1 MGTLPLIPD
10 WQQLHPLIVHFPTAL
25 LLVAP
30 IFILIGI
37 LRPPTSALPYLLSAL
52 LLMVLGTIASYVALS
67 TGLAARSQ
75 TRLPLEINAI
85 VKNHQSLA
93 ETTALTFAALTIV
106 FGAIVIVPRLLSR
119 HSSRVIT
126 AALPAVFLVLYAAGV
141 VLLVDT
147 AHEGGRLVH
156 EFGITAT
163 HPTNSGG
170 QVALRGR

>member
-1 MGTLPLIPD
+1 MATLPLIPD

-37 LRPPTSALPYLLSAL
+37 LRPPTSALPFLLSGL
-52 LLMVLGTIASYVALS
+52 ILMVVGTIASYVALS
-67 TGLAARSQ
+67 TGLAAGSQ

-85 VKNHQSLA
+85 LRHHQSLA
-93 ETTALTFAALTIV
+93 ETTALTFSALTMV
-106 FGAIVIVPRLLSR
+106 FAAIVIVPRLLSR
-119 HSSRVIT
+119 HLSSVIT
-126 AALPAVFLVLYAAGV
+126 TALPAVFLVLYAAGV

-147 AHEGGRLVH
+147 AHMGGRLVH

-163 HPTNSGG
+163 HPTGSRG
-170 QVALRGR
+170 QVAFRGR

>member
-1 MGTLPLIPD
+1 MATLPLIPD
-10 WQQLHPLIVHFPTAL
+10 WQRLHPLIVHFPTAL

-37 LRPPTSALPYLLSAL
+37 LRSPKSALPFLLSGL
-52 LLMVLGTIASYVALS
+52 ILMALGTIASYVALS
-67 TGLAARSQ
+67 TGLAAGSLS
-75 TRLPLEINAI
+75 RLPLEINAI
-85 VKNHQSLA
+85 LKHHQSLA
-93 ETTALTFAALTIV
+93 ETTALTFSALTMV
-106 FGAIVIVPRLLSR
+106 FAAIVIVPPLLSR
-119 HSSRVIT
+119 QSSRVIT

-147 AHEGGRLVH
+147 AHMGGRLVH

-163 HPTNSGG
+163 HPTSSGG